1 MWQLNKLL
9 VTKLCV
15 VEIQSQL
22 NSSQRL
28 LSRKTFGN
36 SDEVQASSKAMDV
49 IEASPAAVEDDDD
62 DLVNDPDWQSGLT
75 PGGPLRTK
83 VASTNIR

>member
-1 MWQLNKLL
+1 
-9 VTKLCV
+9 
-15 VEIQSQL
+15 
-22 NSSQRL
+22 
-28 LSRKTFGN
+28 
-36 SDEVQASSKAMDV
+36 MDV